1 MKKTAVGRLALL
13 VMVVSL
19 VAGIGVVFSGN
30 NTLGAGLLVVALG
43 AWFLAR

>member
-13 VMVVSL
+13 VMVISL
-19 VAGIGVVFSGN
+19 VAGIGVIFSGN
-30 NTLGAGLLVVALG
+30 NTLGGGLLVVALG

>member
-19 VAGIGVVFSGN
+19 AAGISVIFYGN
-30 NTLGAGLLVVALG
+30 NAVGGGLLVVALG
-43 AWFLAR
+43 SWFLAR